1 MLNSGEDM
9 ADIQIDYEYPKT
21 SSEAT
26 AYVQL
31 LAELRQG
38 LEQLAQ
44 QKGRNRGQSQLT
56 IAAPCGAEN
65 MKVLRVKEM
74 DQYLDFWNLMVCPP
88 LPTELTIRHTMYV
101 KTPNQKRRSRRLM
114 IVCRI
119 MGFGIRSPSESI
131 HR

>member
-1 MLNSGEDM
+1 MLPSILVLNGR

-21 SSEAT
+21 SAEAT

-44 QKGRNRGQSQLT
+44 QKGRTRGQYQLT
-56 IAAPCGAEN
+56 IAAPCGADN

-74 DQYLDFWNLMVCPP
+74 DQYLDFWNLMVSTSECASF
-88 LPTELTIRHTMYV
+88 E
-101 KTPNQKRRSRRLM
+101 RRADM
-114 IVCRI
+114 
-119 MGFGIRSPSESI
+119 
-131 HR
+131 

>member
-1 MLNSGEDM
+1 VVNGR

-21 SSEAT
+21 SAEAT

-44 QKGRNRGQSQLT
+44 QKGRNRGQYQLT
-56 IAAPCGAEN
+56 IAAPCGADN

-74 DQYLDFWNLMVCPP
+74 DQYLDFWNLMV
-88 LPTELTIRHTMYV
+88 
-101 KTPNQKRRSRRLM
+101 
-114 IVCRI
+114 
-119 MGFGIRSPSESI
+119 SPSVDASLESGADT
-131 HR
+131 